1 MPLDGE
7 EFRKLVIYI
16 GESDHRGGK
25 PLYEVLL
32 FLLQKKGI
40 AGASA
45 VRGLAGYGGHGV
57 MHTTAILRLSEDL
70 PIRIE
75 AIDHREKI
83 EAVLPD
89 VLDLVDEGLVEV
101 ETVRVYRASPI
112 KGEEKSETEAPLMK
126 LEGQAKMLRIHIG
139 DDDKWEG
146 EPLYRAILKRA
157 KALDIAGATVYRAI
171 EGYGAHKRRHKAG
184 VFSSDAPISV
194 VIIDTEEKVHALLHA
209 LESIVT
215 EGCLVAISDVN
226 VVKYSR
232 HMDRTE
238 PLPHVTES

>member
-1 MPLDGE
+1 MEGAD
-7 EFRKLVIYI
+7 FRKLVIYV

-25 PLYEVLL
+25 PLYEAIL

-57 MHTTAILRLSEDL
+57 MHTAAILRLSEDL

-75 AIDHREKI
+75 AIDARERI
-83 EAVLPD
+83 ESVLPD

-101 ETVRVYRASPI
+101 ENVHVYKTPPV
-112 KGEEKSETEAPLMK
+112 KGAVKSEMEAPLMK
-126 LEGQAKMLRIHIG
+126 LEGKAKMLRIHIG

-157 KALDIAGATVYRAI
+157 KSLDIAGATVYRAI

-194 VIIDTEEKVHALLHA
+194 VIIDTEEKIRALLDS
-209 LESIVT
+209 LESIVV
-215 EGCLVAISDVN
+215 EGCLVAMSDVD
-226 VVKYSR
+226 VIKYGR
-232 HMDRTE
+232 HLDKTE
-238 PLPHVTES
+238 PLPREEGR

>member
-1 MPLDGE
+1 MSIDTE
-7 EFRKLVIYI
+7 DYRKLVIYI

-32 FLLQKKGI
+32 FLLQKKGV

-57 MHTTAILRLSEDL
+57 MHTAAILRLSEDL

-75 AIDHREKI
+75 AIDRRERI

-89 VLDLVDEGLVEV
+89 VLDLVEEGLVEV
-101 ETVRVYRASPI
+101 ETVRVYKTSPM
-112 KGEEKSETEAPLMK
+112 KNGRKEDKEAPLMK
-126 LEGQAKMLRIHIG
+126 LEGKANMLRIHIG
-139 DDDKWEG
+139 DDDRWEG

-157 KALDIAGATVYRAI
+157 KALDIAGATVYRAV

-194 VIIDTEEKVHALLHA
+194 VIIDTEEKVNTLLAA

-232 HMDRTE
+232 HADKTE
-238 PLPHVTES
+238 PMTVVREP

>member
-1 MPLDGE
+1 MQPDDS
-7 EFRKLVIYI
+7 RKLVIYI

-25 PLYEVLL
+25 PLYEVIL
-32 FLLQKKGI
+32 FLLQRKGI

-75 AIDHREKI
+75 AIDTREKI
-83 EAVLPD
+83 ESVLPD
-89 VLDLVDEGLVEV
+89 VLDLVEEGLVEV
-101 ETVRVYRASPI
+101 ETVRVYKTSPVKHEPAS
-112 KGEEKSETEAPLMK
+112 EREAPLMK
-126 LEGQAKMLRIHIG
+126 LEGKAKMLRIHIG

-157 KALDIAGATVYRAI
+157 KALDIAGATVYRAV
-171 EGYGAHKRRHKAG
+171 EGYGAQRRRHKGG

-194 VIIDTEEKVHALLHA
+194 VIIDTAEKVRMLLEA

-215 EGCLVAISDVN
+215 EGCLVAISDVE
-226 VVKYSR
+226 VIKYSR
-232 HMDRTE
+232 HEDKTE
-238 PLPHVTES
+238 PISQR

>member
-1 MPLDGE
+1 MPLETE
-7 EFRKLVIYI
+7 EFRKLVVYV

-25 PLYEVLL
+25 PLYEALL

-57 MHTTAILRLSEDL
+57 MHTTAIVRLSEDL
-70 PIRIE
+70 PIRVE
-75 AIDHREKI
+75 AVDRREKI

-101 ETVRVYRASPI
+101 ETVHVYKTPPI
-112 KGEEKSETEAPLMK
+112 KGEAKETEAPLMK
-126 LEGQAKMLRIHIG
+126 LEGKAKMLRIHIG

-194 VIIDTEEKVHALLHA
+194 VIIDTEEKVHALLSA
-209 LESIVT
+209 LETIVT

-232 HMDRTE
+232 HMDKTE
-238 PLPHVTES
+238 PIPRAPEP